1 MEFDQLLDAVIVLPS
16 LLESPLNSE
25 GTDSLLTPAIGWHK
39 PKRCFILGTMTSLLY
54 PTTNLTQVEQ
64 LNIVRGDGIYVYDDM
79 GNRYLEGLAAL
90 WCSALGYGN
99 QELIEAITQQLKTL
113 PYSHMFGGRTH
124 QVARDLADK
133 LSDMVPVERAR
144 IFFANSGSEAN
155 DSQIKML
162 HYYFNVI
169 GKPEKKKI
177 IAFDRSYHGVTMAA
191 AALTGLPVMHTHFD
205 VPVEALGILRAE
217 CPHYYHGQ
225 QEGETEDQFVG
236 RLVSDVEALIEKEGA
251 DTIAAFIAEPI
262 GGAAGVV
269 VPPDNYF
276 VELQRVLSKH
286 DILFWADEVICGFG
300 RTGNDF
306 GSTTMQIQP
315 QLMSLAKQLSS
326 AYIPISAA
334 IIPGFM
340 YEAMLEPS
348 NQLGI
353 FGHGYTYT
361 GHPVAAAA
369 ALKAIEIYQRDS
381 LFAHA
386 ADVGA
391 YMQTR
396 LREFVGHPMVGEVR
410 GKGLIGAVEL
420 VANKERRESFT
431 DGKMGAVAKQF
442 CQDNGLLIRAVS
454 GNCLAFC
461 PPLVITMEQIDEMIE
476 LFQRSLD
483 QTLEVAHAENLLT

>member
-1 MEFDQLLDAVIVLPS
+1 
-16 LLESPLNSE
+16 
-25 GTDSLLTPAIGWHK
+25 
-39 PKRCFILGTMTSLLY
+39 MTSLLY

-79 GNRYLEGLAAL
+79 GNQYLEGLAGL

-99 QELIEAITQQLKTL
+99 QELIDAITDQLKTL
-113 PYSHMFGGRTH
+113 SYSHIFGGRTH
-124 QVARDLADK
+124 QVARDLADR
-133 LSDMVPVERAR
+133 LSDMVPIGDAR

-205 VPVEALGILRAE
+205 VPVDTLGILRAE

-225 QEGETEDQFVG
+225 QNGESESEYAT
-236 RLVSDVEALIEKEGA
+236 RLVSDVETLIEREGA

-269 VPPDNYF
+269 VPPENYF
-276 VELQRVLSKH
+276 VELQKVLSAN

-306 GSTTMQIQP
+306 GSTTMGIQP

-334 IIPGFM
+334 IIPDFM
-340 YEAMLEPS
+340 YEAMREPS

-369 ALKAIEIYQRDS
+369 ALKTIEIYQRDE
-381 LFAHA
+381 LFSHTAE
-386 ADVGA
+386 VGS
-391 YMQTR
+391 YMQSR
-396 LREFVGHPMVGEVR
+396 LRDYVDHPLVGEVR
-410 GKGLIGAVEL
+410 GKGLIGAIEL
-420 VANKERRESFT
+420 VADKERRESFP
-431 DGKMGAVAKQF
+431 DGRVGAAAKQY
-442 CQDNGLLIRAVS
+442 CQNNGLLIRAVS

-461 PPLVITMEQIDEMIE
+461 PPLIISKEQIDEMME
-476 LFQRSLD
+476 RFDHSLE
-483 QTLEVAHAENLLT
+483 QALKLVQSEGLMT

>member
-1 MEFDQLLDAVIVLPS
+1 
-16 LLESPLNSE
+16 
-25 GTDSLLTPAIGWHK
+25 
-39 PKRCFILGTMTSLLY
+39 MTALLY

-64 LNIVRGDGIYVYDDM
+64 LNIVRGDGIYVYDDN
-79 GNRYLEGLAAL
+79 GNQYMEGLAAL

-99 QELIEAITQQLKTL
+99 TELIDAITQQLKTL

-124 QVARDLADK
+124 QVARDLADR
-133 LSDMVPVERAR
+133 LSDMVPIDDAR

-205 VPVEALGILRAE
+205 VPVDALGILRAE

-225 QEGETEDQFVG
+225 HEGESETDYVT
-236 RLVSDVEALIEKEGA
+236 RLVGDVEKLIEREGA

-269 VPPDNYF
+269 VPPDSYF
-276 VELQRVLSKH
+276 VELQKLLAAK

-306 GSTTMQIQP
+306 GSTTMNIQP
-315 QLMSLAKQLSS
+315 QMMSLAKQLSS

-340 YEAMLEPS
+340 YDAMREPS

-369 ALKAIEIYQRDS
+369 ALKTIEIYQRDE
-381 LFAHA
+381 LFSHA
-386 ADVGA
+386 ANVGE
-391 YMQTR
+391 YMQSR
-396 LREFVGHPMVGEVR
+396 LREFENHPLVGEVR
-410 GKGLIGAVEL
+410 GKGLIGAIEL

-431 DGKMGAVAKQF
+431 DGKVGAAAKQF

-454 GNCLAFC
+454 GNCMAFC
-461 PPLVITMEQIDEMIE
+461 PPLIITNEQIDEMIDRFDRA
-476 LFQRSLD
+476 LKL
-483 QTLEVAHAENLLT
+483 TLEFVQSENLLT